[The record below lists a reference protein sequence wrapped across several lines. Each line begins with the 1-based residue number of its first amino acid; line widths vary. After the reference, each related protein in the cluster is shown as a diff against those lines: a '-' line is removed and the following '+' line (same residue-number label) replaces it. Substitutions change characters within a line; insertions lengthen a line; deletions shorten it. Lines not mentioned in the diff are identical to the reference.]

1 MRRAGVPWTG
11 QELAALRDATGKEI
25 EDFYTAETPQVL
37 VPAPVQRHCLITA
50 ISSNYFQLLG
60 GAAACAAGG
69 MAGGLPIC
77 LALSKLAS
85 ALRHSREITRV
96 CSRRVTT
103 GQTGPGMIMPCPSA
117 AYGPRS
123 GPGGGQLYRSTSGQV
138 LVSAEAPALLPDRG
152 AAIRAIPRRSI
163 KEQTAMQGLDA
174 WSNPQRIIG
183 RTLLILY

>member
-96 CSRRVTT
+96 CSRRVTHRPNGAGDDNALPICGLRAKVRCRGWAT
-103 GQTGPGMIMPCPSA
+103 LSEHKWSSFGERRGSGVTPG
-117 AYGPRS
+117 
-123 GPGGGQLYRSTSGQV
+123 
-138 LVSAEAPALLPDRG
+138 
-152 AAIRAIPRRSI
+152 
-163 KEQTAMQGLDA
+163 
-174 WSNPQRIIG
+174 
-183 RTLLILY
+183 